1 MRALVILLATL
12 VGGALGLFGPV
23 LVAIAL
29 NVGSTSYEAFLP
41 IVLVTTPLGAVA
53 AAVVAWLVFS
63 RRHERV
69 QGR

>member
-29 NVGSTSYEAFLP
+29 NVGSTSYASPGSDSIP
-41 IVLVTTPLGAVA
+41 ISTGSAQGPS
-53 AAVVAWLVFS
+53 S
-63 RRHERV
+63 R
-69 QGR
+69 